1 MDDGFQHQ
9 RLKRDYDVVVVPPRT
24 SFWKREFDSAYKKA
38 DIIVRTGDYMPR
50 RLPEEIPLFRAER
63 CFGDPVNIH
72 SNKSISIKSLKG
84 KAVIAVAGIA
94 DPQTFFLFLKS
105 NGIMLTEVFPFP
117 DHHQFTRLDIMEI
130 EKQASGLHHILTTS
144 KDAVRIEM
152 LKFNHTKW
160 HYIPLHLELRDSEK
174 IYSKLKL
181 S

>member
-1 MDDGFQHQ
+1 
-9 RLKRDYDVVVVPPRT
+9 
-24 SFWKREFDSAYKKA
+24 
-38 DIIVRTGDYMPR
+38 
-50 RLPEEIPLFRAER
+50 
-63 CFGDPVNIH
+63 
-72 SNKSISIKSLKG
+72 
-84 KAVIAVAGIA
+84 
-94 DPQTFFLFLKS
+94 
-105 NGIMLTEVFPFP
+105 MLTEVFPFP

-152 LKFNHTKW
+152 LEFNHTKW